1 MIVQLEYKPF
11 YTIKELILQ
20 SGHIGF
26 FSKGV
31 PHGGD
36 QNWEITPLFVFG
48 KKISLQIIF
57 DDRLRRKQALLR
69 YKKANLTKWPYWLF
83 FKGGTPRL

>member
-1 MIVQLEYKPF
+1 MIVYLENKPC
-11 YTIKELILQ
+11 YTIKKLILE

-36 QNWEITPLFVFG
+36 QKMEITPWFVLG
-48 KKISLQIIF
+48 EK
-57 DDRLRRKQALLR
+57 
-69 YKKANLTKWPYWLF
+69 
-83 FKGGTPRL
+83 

>member
-1 MIVQLEYKPF
+1 MIVYLENKPYF
-11 YTIKELILQ
+11 TIKKLILQ

-36 QNWEITPLFVFG
+36 QKMEITHWFVLG
-48 KKISLQIIF
+48 Q
-57 DDRLRRKQALLR
+57 KQA
-69 YKKANLTKWPYWLF
+69 
-83 FKGGTPRL
+83 